1 MMGHIGLWTTQ
12 IRGRNH
18 GTLLSMSFQNLAPTW
33 ATQPLSDPALATDV
47 VDLMVSLGDRRS
59 GTFTAVLCDHDDRY
73 IATVAIDLPSEFKH
87 VEPSL
92 RTGDVCGSALSP
104 IIPALRTTPGAA
116 LILALG
122 RPGPAVWPDLDT
134 EWAEAATHICTAA
147 EVRLLGFY
155 IASATHIYQPTVR
168 ASAAA

>member
-1 MMGHIGLWTTQ
+1 
-12 IRGRNH
+12 
-18 GTLLSMSFQNLAPTW
+18 MSFQNLAPTW

-73 IATVAIDLPSEFKH
+73 IATVAIDLPSEFEH
-87 VEPSL
+87 LEPSL
-92 RTGDVCGSALSP
+92 RSDGLCGSALSP

-155 IASATHIYQPTVR
+155 IASATHIYQPAVR